1 MCYVTSQ
8 NVHSSVCV
16 GCEMDWSVADML
28 SKEPLECWYS
38 VCACVCMCGVHVCV
52 LTLVSH
58 VCVLTLVSQVA
69 DQVNYSVTAMLHMNV
84 HHMVHT
90 SIWCTPL
97 V

>member
-1 MCYVTSQ
+1 
-8 NVHSSVCV
+8 
-16 GCEMDWSVADML
+16 
-28 SKEPLECWYS
+28 
-38 VCACVCMCGVHVCV
+38 MCGVHVCV
-52 LTLVSH
+52 LNLVSH